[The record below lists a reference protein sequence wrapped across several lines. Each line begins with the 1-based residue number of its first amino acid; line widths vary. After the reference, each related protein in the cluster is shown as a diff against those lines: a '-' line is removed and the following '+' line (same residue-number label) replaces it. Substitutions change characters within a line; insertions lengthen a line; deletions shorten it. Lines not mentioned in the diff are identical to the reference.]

1 MGQQNRGPKRNYKQ
15 DFQRV
20 VAELENMILIGAFQP
35 RKRLVEKNLSQM
47 FNVSR
52 FWIRDALKV
61 LETKGLVKLIPYKGA
76 VVSNVSLQEL
86 EEIFVIRVAL
96 EKLATRLALKNISS
110 SDIKILKRI
119 SKQVEESFMK
129 KDFQNMLIANTN
141 FHDYIFKRSQ
151 NQTLQQMINGLR
163 SRCHIIRHSAWSS
176 PGFLERS
183 LEEHQLY
190 INALKGRDLET
201 LEQLAEDHITHAK
214 THYLKKL
221 ANENNSVPLVRSEV

>member
-1 MGQQNRGPKRNYKQ
+1 MGQQNRDPKRNYKQ

-35 RKRLVEKNLSQM
+35 RERLIEKSLSQM

-61 LETKGLVKLIPYKGA
+61 LETKGVVKLIPYKGA
-76 VVSNVSLQEL
+76 VVSNVSLHEL
-86 EEIFVIRVAL
+86 AEIFVIRVAL
-96 EKLATRLALKNISS
+96 EKLATRLALKNINS

-119 SKQVEESFMK
+119 AKQVEENFLK
-129 KDFQNMLIANTN
+129 RDFQNMLIANSN
-141 FHDYIFKRSQ
+141 FHDYIFERCH

-176 PGFLERS
+176 SEFVRRS
-183 LEEHQLY
+183 LQEHQLY
-190 INALKGRDLET
+190 IKALKEKDLNT
-201 LEQLAEDHITHAK
+201 LEQLAEDHIAHAK
-214 THYLKKL
+214 THYLNKL
-221 ANENNSVPLVRSEV
+221 ANEAK

>member
-1 MGQQNRGPKRNYKQ
+1 MRQKNRGPKRNYKQ

-35 RKRLVEKNLSQM
+35 HDRLIEKDLSQI

-76 VVSNVSLQEL
+76 VVNNVSLHEL
-86 EEIFVIRVAL
+86 GEIFVIRVAL

-119 SKQVEESFMK
+119 TKQVEESFLK
-129 KDFQNMLIANTN
+129 KDFQNMLITNTN

-151 NQTLQQMINGLR
+151 NLTLQQMINGLR
-163 SRCHIIRHSAWSS
+163 SRCHIVRHSAWSS
-176 PGFLERS
+176 SEFVKRS

-190 INALKGRDLET
+190 IKALKEKDLNALE
-201 LEQLAEDHITHAK
+201 ELAENHITHAK
-214 THYLKKL
+214 THYLRRLKSD
-221 ANENNSVPLVRSEV
+221 AG